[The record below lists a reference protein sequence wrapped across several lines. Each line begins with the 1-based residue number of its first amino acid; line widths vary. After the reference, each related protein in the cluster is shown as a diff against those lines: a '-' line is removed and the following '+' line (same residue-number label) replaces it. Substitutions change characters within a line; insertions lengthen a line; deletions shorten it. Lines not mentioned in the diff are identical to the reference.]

1 MNLTEAAKTKFELQ
15 AELAA
20 HIAAS
25 KQREAEL
32 RNGIEKA
39 SVVLASSA
47 SGIDHDKII
56 LAKTVIHV
64 HGLFERGGKDRDSVI
79 QDAIKQLSTG
89 VAIREQYGDLW
100 RVSFGTKNYAHWSGQ
115 RSDHEYGYGPR
126 HGSIC
131 FAVGLTETVRKTKRH
146 ADLLPEEIEAAIYY
160 LMNLAAVQA
169 AEQAAKDQAAA

>member
-32 RNGIEKA
+32 RSGIEKA

-47 SGIDHDKII
+47 SGIDHDKIA
-56 LAKTVIHV
+56 LAKTVIYV
-64 HGLFERGGKDRDSVI
+64 RGLFEHGGRDRDSVI

-89 VAIREQYGDLW
+89 VAIREIFGDLW
-100 RVSFGTKNYAHWSGQ
+100 RVSFGTKNYAQWSGQ
-115 RSDHEYGYGPR
+115 RSDHDYGYGPK

-131 FAVGLTETVRKTKRH
+131 FAVGLTDSVRKEKKH
-146 ADLLPEEIEAAIYY
+146 SDLLPEEIEATVYY
-160 LMNLAAVQA
+160 LTNIQRVQA
-169 AEQAAKDQAAA
+169 AEEAAKQAAAA